1 MISIDEAR
9 SLILDASATLL
20 ASETMLVHSVGL
32 TLARDAI
39 SDVDSPPFDKSMMDG
54 VAFRFEDF
62 QRGQREF
69 LVIGQVRAGSDVSY
83 SVASSQCLSIMTGA
97 PIPPG
102 ADTVVM
108 IEETDASKADGNPLI
123 AIKTDRVK
131 KGQNILL
138 QSATMRQGQTILPAG
153 HTIRPHDIG
162 VLAEG
167 GAALCFAVPRPNIS
181 VIATGDELV
190 PLDRKP
196 GASQI
201 RNSNSPMLAAMAA
214 KYCGSVNDIGIVPDN
229 LDRMRSAIES
239 GLESNV
245 LVLSGGVSAGVADL
259 VPQVLREAGVE
270 QVFHKVAIK
279 PGKPIWFGVLKRD
292 DRPNTLVFGLPGNP
306 VSSMCCFHVFVR
318 PALVKMAGRGT
329 DELTG
334 SAKLKSGHRHQ
345 PGRTVFWPSFVDEQA
360 NGREVTPLAWKGSA
374 DLLTLVQANCFTIF
388 PGDLESFE
396 AGELMQIFPLD

>member
-9 SLILDASATLL
+9 TRILEATTSLPP
-20 ASETMLVHSVGL
+20 SETMLVHAVGL
-32 TLARDAI
+32 TLARDAT

-62 QRGQREF
+62 MRGQRK
-69 LVIGQVRAGSDVSY
+69 LRMIGEVRAGSDGAY
-83 SVASSQCLSIMTGA
+83 EVASSQCVSIMTGA

-108 IEETDASKADGNPLI
+108 IEETESGMVDDNPVI
-123 AIKTDRVK
+123 AIQSEAVK
-131 KGQNILL
+131 KGQNILR
-138 QSATMRQGQTILPAG
+138 QSATMRQGQTILPTG
-153 HTIRPHDIG
+153 HILRPHDVG

-167 GAALCFAVPRPNIS
+167 GAAHCLAVPRPVIS

-190 PLDRKP
+190 PLDEKP
-196 GASQI
+196 GPSQI

-214 KYCGSVNDIGIVPDN
+214 KYCGSIYDIGIVPDD
-229 LDRMRSAIES
+229 LDRLRSAITC

-259 VPQVLREAGVE
+259 APQVLRDAGVE

-279 PGKPIWFGVLKRD
+279 PGKPLWFGVLKRD

-318 PALVKMAGRGT
+318 PALLKMAGRGT
-329 DELTG
+329 DERSL
-334 SAKLKSGHRHQ
+334 SAKLKTGHRHQ
-345 PGRTVFWPSFVDEQA
+345 PGRTVFWPSYVDDQA
-360 NGREVTPLAWKGSA
+360 HGRQVTPLPWKGSA
-374 DLLTLVQANCFTIF
+374 DLLTLSQANCFTIF
-388 PGDLESFE
+388 PGDRETFD
-396 AGELMQIFPLD
+396 AGETMQIFPLD